1 MSLIDQYGY
10 LFFYVALSLGPFG
23 VPIPNEITVV
33 TGAILSRSG
42 VLNIGMTYI
51 SILSGLLTAI
61 TLFHFAGR
69 IFGQRLKHKFQHNRN
84 FQKAEK
90 ILSQRGDWAMCIGI
104 FIPVVRYFLPF
115 LIGFNRGSIRKFM
128 LISYSC
134 AVVWTLTFFA
144 AGTGF
149 GHQLL
154 TFFNTF

>member
-1 MSLIDQYGY
+1 MIDHYGY

-23 VPIPNEITVV
+23 VPIPNEITVI

-42 VLNIGMTYI
+42 VLNTGMTYL

-69 IFGQRLKHKFQHNRN
+69 MFGQHLKRKFQHNRN

-115 LIGFNRGSIRKFM
+115 LIGFNRGSLKKFM
-128 LISYSC
+128 LISYSS
-134 AVVWTLTFFA
+134 ALVWTLTFFT
-144 AGTGF
+144 AGTSF
-149 GHQLL
+149 GHHILS
-154 TFFNTF
+154 FFSSF